1 MFKTSARRSRRDAQG
16 KDDRKRPRFGAGMA
30 VRHGVLFGKPPGMAY
45 CSESRLAWRIVRK
58 YRLALEYN
66 LKNKNLEE

>member
-1 MFKTSARRSRRDAQG
+1 MFKTSARRSRRDAQE

-30 VRHGVLFGKPPGMAY
+30 AG
-45 CSESRLAWRIVRK
+45 RIVRK
-58 YRLALEYN
+58 CRLALEYN